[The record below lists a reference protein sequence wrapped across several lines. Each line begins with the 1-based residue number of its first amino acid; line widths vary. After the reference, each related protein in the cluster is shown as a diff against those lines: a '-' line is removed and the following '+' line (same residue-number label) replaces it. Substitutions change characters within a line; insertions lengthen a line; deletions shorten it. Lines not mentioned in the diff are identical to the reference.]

1 MKNTDVGTESFE
13 ESESDISV
21 DIEAISAGNDDD
33 LLTTEKTKKYQGE
46 KTNSSTRSEARSEKA
61 FVQLLLFC

>member
-1 MKNTDVGTESFE
+1 MTISEMKNTDVGTESFV

-21 DIEAISAGNDDD
+21 DMDDISAGNDDD

-46 KTNSSTRSEARSEKA
+46 KINSSTSE
-61 FVQLLLFC
+61 